1 MKQLLTLTAALFLMT
16 LACAALVST
25 PGCDDLTRQQT
36 SNFRDVPD
44 EELKASIDKVLE
56 FTERRHMNTKD
67 HAAWQIIHGIV
78 GFQDGLMIE
87 HEGKLVS
94 ALDYILD
101 GGTLNGFTL
110 RPTQTGL
117 DALVE
122 PGSKTGQGHPD
133 QWLGYMSLAGVE
145 WDDPIVWN
153 GKTYKFG
160 DLASE
165 AQLNVREGKEM
176 SWTLAGLVSFPQ
188 QIPLDGTW
196 KNNDPQEKEPWSIER
211 VLASEAKQDLSQA
224 ACGGFHA
231 LTFMQM
237 AMLRFYEEHPGV
249 EPTGGWAAARQV
261 VSDTVQ
267 TIKSLQNSD
276 GSFSTNWI
284 FRPGASADAET
295 GLNRTGHQLEFL
307 TYALEDPELSEAWV
321 ERAIVHVCELL
332 ETTKGGSVD
341 CGALYHAAH
350 ALQRYR
356 ARRWGVDSFQPS
368 AAGSAPA
375 QAANGN

>member
-1 MKQLLTLTAALFLMT
+1 MLSA
-16 LACAALVST
+16 

-44 EELKASIDKVLE
+44 DEVRASIDEVLD
-56 FTERRHMNTKD
+56 FTERRHMNTRD

-78 GFQDGLMIE
+78 GFQGGLMIE
-87 HEGKLVS
+87 HEGQLQS
-94 ALDYILD
+94 ALEYILN
-101 GGTLNGFTL
+101 GGRLNGFTL
-110 RPTQTGL
+110 RPTTTGL
-117 DALVE
+117 DSLVE

-133 QWLGYMSLAGVE
+133 QWLGYLALAGVQ
-145 WDDPIVWN
+145 WDDPIVWD
-153 GKTYKFG
+153 GKPYKIG
-160 DLASE
+160 DLAVQ

-176 SWTLAGLVSFPQ
+176 SWTLAGLVSFPE
-188 QIPLDGTW
+188 QITLSGTW
-196 KNNDPQEKEPWSIER
+196 KNNDDKDAEPWSIER

-237 AMLRFYEEHPGV
+237 AMLRFYAENPGV
-249 EPTGGWAAARQV
+249 EPTGGWAAARDV
-261 VSDTVQ
+261 VSSAVQ
-267 TIKSLQNSD
+267 TIKTNQNPD

-284 FRPGASADAET
+284 FRPGSSADAEL

-307 TYALEDPELSEAWV
+307 TFTLTDEELSEAWV
-321 ERAIVHVCELL
+321 ERAVVHVCELL
-332 ETTKGGSVD
+332 QTTKGESVD

-356 ARRWGVDSFQPS
+356 ARRWGVDDFSSPAAES
-368 AAGSAPA
+368 AKLSATKND
-375 QAANGN
+375 AAKDEGE